1 MSLMMSARS
10 TERAER
16 AGKGCSGADIPCG
29 RGQGAPVLGVCPGAR
44 ARPLGAGGSW
54 RNSTIYLQHERRED
68 EVVSRAVW
76 LSPSAALGI
85 PPWSSRLCC
94 PGSHRDTPDRDTP
107 DLQSLLQPTGD
118 AWGLLQ
124 AQGRSCGT
132 REEKGS
138 RLGAQLRSGSVS
150 PRWALPL
157 HSMHGHEDT
166 HPGVPTG
173 LGPSPPFPIAGS
185 DRLQPLGRQRS
196 REGVGPTAP
205 RGRKPA
211 QPQLCCSWELSPAQ
225 PIPPPNPAQNPTGW
239 TPMCSERQK

>member
-10 TERAER
+10 MERAER

-68 EVVSRAVW
+68 EVVSRAGW
-76 LSPSAALGI
+76 LCPSAALGI

-107 DLQSLLQPTGD
+107 DLQTLLQPTGD

-157 HSMHGHEDT
+157 HSHAWTRGHPPWGPHRT
-166 HPGVPTG
+166 RPFPTFPHRWLGQAPAPGASEVPGRCWPHSTKG
-173 LGPSPPFPIAGS
+173 EKASPAPALLQLGAVPSPAHPTSKPS
-185 DRLQPLGRQRS
+185 SEPLRMD
-196 REGVGPTAP
+196 
-205 RGRKPA
+205 
-211 QPQLCCSWELSPAQ
+211 
-225 PIPPPNPAQNPTGW
+225 PNVF
-239 TPMCSERQK
+239 